1 MLLGLLAGVLHLT
14 LILQVHVEMEDRAD
28 KIVVEG
34 PVEEVENVRKALA
47 NTVDELLKKL
57 TYVDITVD
65 PKYHKHII
73 G

>member
-1 MLLGLLAGVLHLT
+1 
-14 LILQVHVEMEDRAD
+14 MEDKAE

-34 PVEEVENVRKALA
+34 PVEDVEKVRAAIA

-57 TYVDITVD
+57 TFVDITVD

-73 G
+73 GKFHMK